1 MALIKIKQSP
11 NPTSQTL
18 TSTMSSHEARL
29 LIRETL
35 HISANLASALVVSP
49 SAPVESI
56 SQLMCMYEEI
66 GLDFQLMAAQ
76 AQVEDSVLTLET
88 IKPSSCK
95 MGGQQHH
102 AHLQKKI
109 LK

>member
-1 MALIKIKQSP
+1 MLTFSPFKSTLKPNTTIFLSLAMALIKIKQSP
-11 NPTSQTL
+11 NP
-18 TSTMSSHEARL
+18 
-29 LIRETL
+29 I
-35 HISANLASALVVSP
+35 
-49 SAPVESI
+49 ESI

-88 IKPSSCK
+88 IEASSCK

-102 AHLQKKI
+102 AHFRK
-109 LK
+109 